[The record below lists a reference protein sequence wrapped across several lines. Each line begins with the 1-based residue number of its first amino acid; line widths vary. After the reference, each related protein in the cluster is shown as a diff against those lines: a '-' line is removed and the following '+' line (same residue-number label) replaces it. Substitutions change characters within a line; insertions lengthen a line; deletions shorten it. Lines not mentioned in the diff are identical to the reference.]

1 MYKDYR
7 LIEYVEAVD
16 SIQPAPGGGSVSGL
30 VGALGTALVRMYGH
44 LTTNKKKFQAL
55 DRDKQRAFLDHF
67 EKLSALQN
75 DLIENVDLDAQAYEL
90 VMSAYRMKNET
101 EEEKK
106 MRQSAI
112 SSATLKAIQPPMT
125 IMVKGTEALR
135 LCKQMVEDGNK
146 GVISDLAIGVIY
158 LASAI
163 ESSSFNVMINLS
175 ALSESEKAHFE
186 GRMIL
191 LLEESERLKKEILEQ
206 IKKRMGE

>member
-101 EEEKK
+101 EEEKDAAK
-106 MRQSAI
+106 RYFICNLKSNSAADDYYGQRNRSI
-112 SSATLKAIQPPMT
+112 APL
-125 IMVKGTEALR
+125 
-135 LCKQMVEDGNK
+135 
-146 GVISDLAIGVIY
+146 
-158 LASAI
+158 
-163 ESSSFNVMINLS
+163 
-175 ALSESEKAHFE
+175 
-186 GRMIL
+186 
-191 LLEESERLKKEILEQ
+191 
-206 IKKRMGE
+206 

>member
-1 MYKDYR
+1 
-7 LIEYVEAVD
+7 
-16 SIQPAPGGGSVSGL
+16 
-30 VGALGTALVRMYGH
+30 
-44 LTTNKKKFQAL
+44 
-55 DRDKQRAFLDHF
+55 
-67 EKLSALQN
+67 
-75 DLIENVDLDAQAYEL
+75 
-90 VMSAYRMKNET
+90 
-101 EEEKK
+101 
-106 MRQSAI
+106 
-112 SSATLKAIQPPMT
+112 MT